1 MNAREV
7 RAGPQAI
14 SARSGGTTHGRN
26 ARSSTAASGPIPG
39 THRDAPPPKQ
49 RTALTD
55 PSVEQSP
62 LMSEP
67 LRAQDPQDA
76 EPAESSMASTP
87 PASHESS
94 GPRAFPTEDE
104 LLAEIAGAIEPTIID
119 DISVEE
125 LRQRALEAAEAEN
138 AVAAVMQREE
148 EKAVTRAKQETRKHR
163 ASPVRTLMAAALVL
177 FNVYLWMGSP
187 QWLEYRTPATPPVS
201 YYESSYKIAV
211 YMQRQR
217 VEEFRRERGRLPQVA
232 KQAGAPVKGVKY
244 TPLTKDVY
252 ELRAGNIVKHVRYVS
267 TDSIAVFLGRTFIQ
281 MGLIAGGAR

>member
-1 MNAREV
+1 
-7 RAGPQAI
+7 
-14 SARSGGTTHGRN
+14 
-26 ARSSTAASGPIPG
+26 
-39 THRDAPPPKQ
+39 
-49 RTALTD
+49 
-55 PSVEQSP
+55 
-62 LMSEP
+62 MSEP

-76 EPAESSMASTP
+76 EPAETDLVASP
-87 PASHESS
+87 PSE
-94 GPRAFPTEDE
+94 PRAFPTEDE
-104 LLAEIAGAIEPTIID
+104 LLAEIAGAIEPTIVD

-148 EKAVTRAKQETRKHR
+148 EKAVRRAKQDSRKR
-163 ASPVRTLMAAALVL
+163 RSSPVRTLMAAALVL

-217 VEEFRRERGRLPQVA
+217 VEEFRRERGTLPRVA

-252 ELRAGNIVKHVRYVS
+252 ELRAGNIVKQVRYVS
-267 TDSIAVFLGRTFIQ
+267 TDSIAVFLGRTLLQI
-281 MGLIAGGAR
+281 GLVAGGAR